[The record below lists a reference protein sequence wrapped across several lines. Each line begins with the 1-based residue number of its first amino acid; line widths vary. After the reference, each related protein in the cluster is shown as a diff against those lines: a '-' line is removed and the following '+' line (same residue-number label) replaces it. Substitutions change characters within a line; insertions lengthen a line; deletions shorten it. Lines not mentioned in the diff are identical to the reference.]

1 MGRGSQLLMRRG
13 SVRGW
18 SDVGRPCHGRNTFGD
33 VLGYFG
39 PAGTFTHQALLT
51 ITDEEATP
59 FDTVPQALQAVRS
72 GVVDGVV
79 VPIENSVEGG
89 VTATLDKLG
98 NGSPLRI
105 VGEVVIPVEFGLYVR
120 PGTALRDVTNVLT
133 HGHAAAQC
141 RDWLALMLPKA
152 RVVEA
157 GSTAGAAQEVA
168 NPESRHDAAI
178 CARVAGDLYGLEEL
192 AYNIEDNPGA
202 VTRFVHVARPGQL
215 PARTGA
221 DKTTIVAYMR
231 ADHPG
236 ALLEILEQFSGRGVN
251 LCRIESRP
259 TKTVL
264 GSYCFNIDAEGH
276 LHDRRVAES
285 LMGLHRICPQVVFLG
300 SYLRADGVTPDIGY
314 GFSDTEFEQAADWLA
329 DQEQPQG

>member
-1 MGRGSQLLMRRG
+1 MADA
-13 SVRGW
+13 VR
-18 SDVGRPCHGRNTFGD
+18 CNTFVV

-39 PAGTFTHQALLT
+39 PAGTFTHQALLALS
-51 ITDEEATP
+51 DEEAMA

-105 VGEVVIPVEFGLYVR
+105 VAEVVIPVEFGLYVR
-120 PGTALRDVTNVLT
+120 PGTKLGDVSNVLT

-152 RVVEA
+152 KVVEA
-157 GSTAGAAQEVA
+157 GSTAGAAEEVS
-168 NPESRHDAAI
+168 NPDSRHDAAV
-178 CARVAGDLYGLEEL
+178 CARVAGRIYGLEEL

-202 VTRFVHVARPGQL
+202 VTRFVHVAKPGVL
-215 PARTGA
+215 PERTGA
-221 DKTTIVAYMR
+221 DKTTLVAYMHE
-231 ADHPG
+231 DHPG

-276 LHDRRVAES
+276 LHDKRMAEA
-285 LMGLHRICPQVVFLG
+285 LMGLHRICREVVFLG
-300 SYLRADGVTPDIGY
+300 SYPRADHVSPEIGY

-329 DQEQPQG
+329 TLDAS

>member
-1 MGRGSQLLMRRG
+1 MQYRG
-13 SVRGW
+13 
-18 SDVGRPCHGRNTFGD
+18 P

-51 ITDEEATP
+51 ISDDEATP
-59 FDTVPQALQAVRS
+59 FDTVTEAVEAVRD
-72 GVVDGVV
+72 GLVDGVV

-89 VTATLDKLG
+89 VTATLDRLG
-98 NGSPLRI
+98 NGDPLRI

-120 PGTALRDVTNVLT
+120 AGTKLDQVRSVIT

-141 RDWLALMLPKA
+141 RDWITAVMPNA
-152 RVVEA
+152 RVTEA
-157 GSTAGAAQEVA
+157 GSTAGAAREVA
-168 NPESRHDAAI
+168 KHDSTFDAAI
-178 CARVAGDLYGLEEL
+178 SARVAGEIYGLEEL

-202 VTRFVHVARPGQL
+202 VTRFVHVAL
-215 PARTGA
+215 PQRLPERTGA
-221 DKTTIVAYMR
+221 DKTTLVAYMR
-231 ADHPG
+231 EDHPG

-276 LHDRRVAES
+276 LHDKRMAES
-285 LMGLHRICPQVVFLG
+285 LMGLKRICRDVVFLG
-300 SYLRADGVTPDIGY
+300 SYPRADHREPELRH
-314 GFSDTEFEQAADWLA
+314 GFADVDFEKAKAWLSTL
-329 DQEQPQG
+329 E